1 LIDAFGIFFFAMLA
15 LLLSAL
21 TRNAIASVIA
31 PAGYFIAKLITD
43 LRGGVTNDRLV
54 RAVLPLGN
62 FSNLYFSKDAPALIN
77 LSKMIVSEADMLMGG
92 DYCAQYVAHPFS
104 VLYSVIFTALLTVL
118 IIWAARDAF
127 CRRDIK

>member
-1 LIDAFGIFFFAMLA
+1 MLA

-77 LSKMIVSEADMLMGG
+77 LSKMIVSEADLLMGG
-92 DYCAQYVAHPFS
+92 DYCAQYVTHPFS
-104 VLYSVIFTALLTVL
+104 ALYSVIFTAVLTVL
-118 IIWAARDAF
+118 IIWAAGDAF